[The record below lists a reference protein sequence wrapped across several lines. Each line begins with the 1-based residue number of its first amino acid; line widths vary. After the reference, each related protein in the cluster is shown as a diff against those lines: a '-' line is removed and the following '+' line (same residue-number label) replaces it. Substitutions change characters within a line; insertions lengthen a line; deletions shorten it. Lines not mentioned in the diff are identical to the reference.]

1 MTLTLVSGLPPE
13 VDTCDI
19 DADKKSDVEP
29 LIQKGNEAFVH
40 HLLMY
45 ECVGGDP
52 SEYDEYIDFYGHQ
65 CHHTNM
71 PDAMKRCEGV
81 FLAWGVGGEDLVL
94 PEYVGL
100 PLVPSP
106 TKYYM
111 MEIHYDNPHLIEGIV
126 DNSGFRIY
134 YTPKLRKY
142 DAGTLMIGS
151 TVTSRVIV
159 PPKQEK
165 FIVTG
170 HSNPKCLDPVL
181 PKDGIKFLGV
191 LLHSHLLGRGLK
203 ARHFRKSEELPSLLD
218 DTNYDFN
225 YQEYRYYTEEVPFL
239 PGDQITVECTYDS
252 SKRVTTT
259 FGGQSTREEMCLA
272 FILYY
277 PLVER
282 FASVSVPQLDVINKA
297 LRTNFTKSDLFNG
310 NFRGEMRHYD
320 WTTVDINEVQ
330 KSLRY
335 GLHDTHC
342 YLGNG
347 VKNSIKA
354 PISYPKLIQEYK
366 EVSSC
371 ISKEFQNG
379 GQRNDF
385 SFLSYLC
392 ILIAVYTSTIIKN

>member
-1 MTLTLVSGLPPE
+1 MSPIEHVWDIVEGRLARDLRPVVSTDELWLRIQTIWNTLPQADIQNLFNSMPRRVAALIAARGYDLELATRETIHFPKNGL
-13 VDTCDI
+13 DG
-19 DADKKSDVEP
+19 ALKKFRRWVEP

-151 TVTSRVIV
+151 TVSSRVIV

-165 FIVTG
+165 YIVTG
-170 HSNPKCLDPVL
+170 HSNPKCLDP
-181 PKDGIKFLGV
+181 F
-191 LLHSHLLGRGLK
+191 
-203 ARHFRKSEELPSLLD
+203 
-218 DTNYDFN
+218 
-225 YQEYRYYTEEVPFL
+225 
-239 PGDQITVECTYDS
+239 
-252 SKRVTTT
+252 TTP
-259 FGGQSTREEMCLA
+259 ML
-272 FILYY
+272 
-277 PLVER
+277 LVER
-282 FASVSVPQLDVINKA
+282 STLKNLKIASTLEKFAHP
-297 LRTNFTKSDLFNG
+297 
-310 NFRGEMRHYD
+310 
-320 WTTVDINEVQ
+320 
-330 KSLRY
+330 
-335 GLHDTHC
+335 
-342 YLGNG
+342 
-347 VKNSIKA
+347 
-354 PISYPKLIQEYK
+354 
-366 EVSSC
+366 
-371 ISKEFQNG
+371 
-379 GQRNDF
+379 
-385 SFLSYLC
+385 
-392 ILIAVYTSTIIKN
+392 